1 MTCEVVKLGVEAVI
15 LIFLI
20 GIKFL
25 NRGQSLSVT
34 GRLSV
39 LVGSSTA
46 LLSLIWSAYSTG
58 IRLPTLGF

>member
-1 MTCEVVKLGVEAVI
+1 MGVEAVI

-25 NRGQSLSVT
+25 NRGQALSVT

-39 LVGSSTA
+39 LVRSSTA
-46 LLSLIWSAYSTG
+46 LLFLIWSAYSTG

>member
-25 NRGQSLSVT
+25 NRGQALSVT
-34 GRLSV
+34 GRLSI
-39 LVGSSTA
+39 LVRSSTA
-46 LLSLIWSAYSTG
+46 LLSLIWSVYSTG